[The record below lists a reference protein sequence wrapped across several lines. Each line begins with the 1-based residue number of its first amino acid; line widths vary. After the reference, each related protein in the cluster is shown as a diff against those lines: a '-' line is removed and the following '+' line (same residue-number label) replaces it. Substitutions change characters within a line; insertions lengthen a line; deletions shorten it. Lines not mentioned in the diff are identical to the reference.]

1 MSQLDSYTI
10 DSIALLG
17 YLADKLPSRPDRIF
31 RMAEDDKALLVVPSI
46 TLGESI
52 FTLLKGKEVF
62 GTKVSPEKIILFL
75 EILSTS
81 RSLRLYDLTV
91 EGWRDLMSINLPEL
105 HDRMI
110 VAAHKESG
118 SRAIVTN
125 DEEISKLE
133 GIRAIW

>member
-1 MSQLDSYTI
+1 MIQPDRYTI
-10 DSIALLG
+10 DSVAILG

-31 RMAEDDKALLVVPSI
+31 RMAEDEKALLVVPSI

-52 FTLLKGKEVF
+52 FTLMRGKEVF
-62 GTKVSPEKIILFL
+62 GIRVPLEKIVLFL

-81 RSLRLYDLTV
+81 RSIQLYDLSV
-91 EGWRDLMSINLPEL
+91 DGWKDIISINLPEL

-118 SRAIVTN
+118 SKAILTN
-125 DEEISKLE
+125 DEEISKLD
-133 GIRAIW
+133 GIKAIW

>member
-1 MSQLDSYTI
+1 MIQPDRYTI
-10 DSIALLG
+10 DSVAILG

-31 RMAEDDKALLVVPSI
+31 RMAEDEKALLVVPSI

-52 FTLLKGKEVF
+52 FTLIRGKEVF
-62 GTKVSPEKIILFL
+62 GIRVPLEKIVLFL

-81 RSLRLYDLTV
+81 RSIQLYDLSV
-91 EGWRDLMSINLPEL
+91 DGWKDIISINLPEL

-118 SRAIVTN
+118 SKAILTN
-125 DEEISKLE
+125 DEEISKLD
-133 GIRAIW
+133 GIKAIW